1 MKYFKYITLN
11 KEILIFFA
19 NLHPEVKNFL
29 NVKKQF
35 IVRIMPKLYP
45 CLIHCIISQ
54 DYSNNQVIK
63 ATTNLS
69 NLVKNKIKVNKI
81 IYLKKELLTKAL
93 MSKEKASLIL
103 TISKDIKI
111 KKIRLKKFLKLD
123 ENEIINL
130 LKKYKTLKINTIKL
144 FCIFGCFKKNILCS
158 EDPSFIEGLKIFL
171 KTKKTIDKTILNEIN
186 LKYSPYNTIFSLL
199 MWKIYN
205 DSKSTNDRNTN
216 W

>member
-11 KEILIFFA
+11 EEIINHFIS
-19 NLHPEVKNFL
+19 LHPEVKNFL
-29 NVKKQF
+29 NDNKKF

-69 NLVKNKIKVNKI
+69 NLVNNKIKINKI
-81 IYLKKELLTKAL
+81 IYLQKNILSKAI
-93 MSKEKASLIL
+93 MSEEKATLIL
-103 TISKDIKI
+103 AISKDIKV
-111 KKIRLKKFLKLD
+111 KALKLKQCLKLEERD
-123 ENEIINL
+123 IINL
-130 LKKYKTLKINTIKL
+130 FKKYKSLKINTIKL
-144 FCIFGCFKKNILCS
+144 FCIFGCFKKNILCDH
-158 EDPSFIEGLKIFL
+158 DPNFIKGLKIFL
-171 KTKKTIDKTILNEIN
+171 KTKKAIDKPLLNEIC

-205 DSKSTNDRNTN
+205 DSKKY
-216 W
+216 

>member
-1 MKYFKYITLN
+1 MKYFKYIALN
-11 KEILIFFA
+11 EEIINHFT

-29 NVKKQF
+29 NNKKQF

-63 ATTNLS
+63 ATTNLA

-81 IYLKKELLTKAL
+81 IYLQKDILSKAI
-93 MSKEKASLIL
+93 MSEQKASLIL
-103 TISKDIKI
+103 SISKDIKI
-111 KKIRLKKFLKLD
+111 KALKLKQCLKLD
-123 ENEIINL
+123 EQGVINL
-130 LKKYKTLKINTIKL
+130 FKKYKSLKTNTIKL
-144 FCIFGCFKKNILCS
+144 FCIFGCFKKNIFCDH
-158 EDPSFIEGLKIFL
+158 DPNFIKGLKIFL
-171 KTKKTIDKTILNEIN
+171 SAKETIDKSLLNKIN

-205 DSKSTNDRNTN
+205 DSKKY
-216 W
+216 